1 MIIRTNNKKK
11 FKRKWM
17 YQDTPGSYK
26 ENMNNLENDQTKN
39 RQQFLI

>member
-1 MIIRTNNKKK
+1 MIIIMIIMIIRTNNKKK

-26 ENMNNLENDQTKN
+26 ENMNNLEND
-39 RQQFLI
+39 